1 MNLKIENKS
10 SSKLPNN
17 LEKIVDSVFQV
28 VPREHTRGL
37 QRIVFVDQIAVDS
50 RLTVAGVSELPG
62 LYHPKQGT
70 TQPWIEVATK
80 VLLPPDSFFKRLAA
94 RLNFKANLAYL
105 LFSLQAQHYYLTL
118 AHGIKK
124 NQYEGKIRTYADKSH
139 ELWRDN
145 QGGWRA
151 KLFKPLRPL
160 MEKWAKKL
168 KRKYAAAQN
177 KA

>member
-10 SSKLPNN
+10 SVKSPGN
-17 LEKIVDSVFQV
+17 LERIVASVFQV
-28 VPREHTRGL
+28 VPREHSRGL

-50 RLTVAGVSELPG
+50 RLSVAGISDLPG

-70 TQPWIEVATK
+70 TQPWIEVAIGK
-80 VLLPPDSFFKRLAA
+80 LLPADSFFKRLAA

-124 NQYEGKIRTYADKSH
+124 TQYESKIRTYADKYH
-139 ELWRDN
+139 EIWREN

-151 KLFKPLRPL
+151 KLFKPLRPFV
-160 MEKWAKKL
+160 EKWAKKL
-168 KRKYAAAQN
+168 RRKYETEQR